1 MMQNAHIFKIQ
12 RYSIHD
18 GPGIRTTLFF
28 QGCPLRCPWCHNP
41 ESQKMTGKIQANE
54 MDGLVSR
61 LMSEIEKDR
70 IFYDDSGGGV
80 TFSGGEPLSQPELLL
95 RLLDQCRERE
105 IHTCVD
111 TSGYGDAKFL
121 STLAEKA
128 DLILYDIK
136 LMDAKAHE
144 TLIGKPV
151 FPVLDNL
158 RRLSDRKARVCMRFP
173 LIPGMTD
180 KKANIDGVI
189 SFLEKDTIFRNI
201 HILPFHKAGEG
212 KYAALKLKNPMKDIR
227 PPSPERLAKVK
238 AEFESHG
245 FQVTIGG

>member
-1 MMQNAHIFKIQ
+1 MMQSAHIFKIQ

-41 ESQKMTGKIQANE
+41 ESQKMPGKIQAEE
-54 MDGLVSR
+54 MDGLISG
-61 LMSEIEKDR
+61 LMAEIEKDR
-70 IFYDDSGGGV
+70 IFYDDSGGGA
-80 TFSGGEPLSQPELLL
+80 TFSGGEPLSQPELLF

-111 TSGYGDAKFL
+111 TSGYTDAKLL
-121 STLAEKA
+121 SSLAEKA
-128 DLILYDIK
+128 ALILYDIK
-136 LMDAKAHE
+136 LMDARAHE

-158 RRLSDRKARVCMRFP
+158 RRLSDQKANSCMRFP

-180 KKANIDGVI
+180 TEANITGVI
-189 SFLEKDTIFRNI
+189 SFLEKETIFRKI

-212 KYAALKLKNPMKDIR
+212 KYEVLKLKNPMKEIK
-227 PPSPERLAKVK
+227 PPSPEQVVKVK
-238 AEFESHG
+238 EEFESHG
-245 FQVTIGG
+245 FQVMIGG

>member
-41 ESQKMTGKIQANE
+41 ESQKMPGKIRAEE
-54 MDGLVSR
+54 MDGLVSG
-61 LMSEIEKDR
+61 LISEIEKDR
-70 IFYDDSGGGV
+70 IFYDDSGGGA
-80 TFSGGEPLSQPELLL
+80 TFSGGEPLSRPDLLF
-95 RLLDQCRERE
+95 RLLDQCREGE

-111 TSGYGDAKFL
+111 TSGCADAKFL
-121 STLAEKA
+121 SGLAEKA

-158 RRLSDRKARVCMRFP
+158 RRLSDQKANVWMRFP
-173 LIPGMTD
+173 FIPGMTD
-180 KKANIDGVI
+180 TKANIKAVMC
-189 SFLEKDTIFRNI
+189 FLEKDTVFRKI

-212 KYAALKLKNPMKDIR
+212 KYEALKFKNPMKEIK
-227 PPSPERLAKVK
+227 PPSPERVAEVK
-238 AEFESHG
+238 AEFESRG
-245 FQVTIGG
+245 FQVIIGG

>member
-1 MMQNAHIFKIQ
+1 MRNPHIFKIQ

-28 QGCPLRCPWCHNP
+28 QGCPLHCPWCHNP
-41 ESQKMTGKIQANE
+41 ESQKMPGKIRAE
-54 MDGLVSR
+54 ETDALVSG
-61 LMSEIEKDR
+61 LMAEIEKDR

-80 TFSGGEPLSQPELLL
+80 TFSGGEPLSRPDLLF

-111 TSGYGDAKFL
+111 TSGYADAKYF
-121 STLAEKA
+121 SGLAEKA

-136 LMDAKAHE
+136 LMDAQAHE
-144 TLIGKPV
+144 ALMGKPV
-151 FPVLDNL
+151 FPVLENL
-158 RRLSDRKARVCMRFP
+158 RRLSDQKARVWMRFP

-180 KKANIDGVI
+180 TEANIDAVM
-189 SFLEKDTIFRNI
+189 SFLEKDTVFRKI

-212 KYAALKLKNPMKDIR
+212 KYAALKLENPMAEIN
-227 PPSPERLAKVK
+227 PPSPERVAEVK
-238 AEFESHG
+238 AEFESRG
-245 FQVTIGG
+245 FQVIIGG

>member
-1 MMQNAHIFKIQ
+1 MQSAHIFKIQ

-41 ESQKMTGKIQANE
+41 ESWKMPGKIHAEE
-54 MDGLVSR
+54 MDGLVLR
-61 LMSEIEKDR
+61 LIAEIEKDR
-70 IFYDDSGGGV
+70 IFYDDSGGGA
-80 TFSGGEPLSQPELLL
+80 TFSGGEPLSQPELLF
-95 RLLDQCRERE
+95 RLLEQCREKE
-105 IHTCVD
+105 IHTCAD
-111 TSGYGDAKFL
+111 TSGHTDAKL
-121 STLAEKA
+121 ISSLAEKA

-136 LMDAKAHE
+136 LMDARAHE
-144 TLIGKPV
+144 TLTGKPV

-158 RRLSDRKARVCMRFP
+158 RLLSDKKAKVCMRFP

-180 KKANIDGVI
+180 TKANITGVI

-212 KYAALKLKNPMKDIR
+212 KYEALKLKNPMKEIK
-227 PPSPERLAKVK
+227 PPSPERVAKVK
-238 AEFESHG
+238 EEFESHG
-245 FQVTIGG
+245 FQVIIGG

>member
-1 MMQNAHIFKIQ
+1 MMQNPPVFKIQ

-41 ESQKMTGKIQANE
+41 ESQKMSGKIQAEE
-54 MDGLVSR
+54 MDGLVLG

-70 IFYDDSGGGV
+70 IFYDDSGGGA
-80 TFSGGEPLSQPELLL
+80 TFSGGEPLSMPKLMF

-111 TSGYGDAKFL
+111 TSGYADTKFFVRL
-121 STLAEKA
+121 SKKA

-136 LMDAKAHE
+136 LMDARAHE
-144 TLIGKPV
+144 ALIGKPV

-158 RRLSDRKARVCMRFP
+158 RRLSDQRANVCMRFP
-173 LIPGMTD
+173 FIPGMTD
-180 KKANIDGVI
+180 AKANIDAVM
-189 SFLEKDTIFRNI
+189 SFLKKDTIFRNI

-212 KYAALKLKNPMKDIR
+212 KYAALKLENPMAKIN
-227 PPSPERLAKVK
+227 PPAPERLAKVK

>member
-1 MMQNAHIFKIQ
+1 MQSVLIFKIQ
-12 RYSIHD
+12 KYSIHD

-41 ESQKMTGKIQANE
+41 ESQKMPGKIPAEE
-54 MDGLVSR
+54 MDGLVPM
-61 LMSEIEKDR
+61 LMAEIEKDR
-70 IFYDDSGGGV
+70 IFYDDSGGGT
-80 TFSGGEPLSQPELLL
+80 TFSGGEPLSQPELLF
-95 RLLDQCRERE
+95 RLLDQCRKRE

-111 TSGYGDAKFL
+111 TSGYADAKFF
-121 STLAEKA
+121 SGLAEKA

-136 LMDAKAHE
+136 LMDARAHE
-144 TLIGKPV
+144 TLTGKPV

-180 KKANIDGVI
+180 TEANIDGVM
-189 SFLEKDTIFRNI
+189 SFLEKDTIFRKI

-212 KYAALKLKNPMKDIR
+212 KYAALNRENPMKGIN
-227 PPSPERLAKVK
+227 PPSPERVAEVK
-238 AEFESHG
+238 AEFESRG
-245 FQVTIGG
+245 FQVIIGG

>member
-1 MMQNAHIFKIQ
+1 MMQNSYIFKIQ

-28 QGCPLRCPWCHNP
+28 QGCPLSCPWCHNP
-41 ESQKMTGKIQANE
+41 ESRKMPGKIQAKE
-54 MDGLVSR
+54 IDGLVSR
-61 LMSEIEKDR
+61 LMAEIEKDR

-80 TFSGGEPLSQPELLL
+80 TFSGGEPLSRPELLFRL
-95 RLLDQCRERE
+95 RDQCRERE

-111 TSGYGDAKFL
+111 TSGYADAKFL
-121 STLAEKA
+121 LTVAEKT

-136 LMDAKAHE
+136 LMDATAHE
-144 TLIGKPV
+144 ALIGKPV

-158 RRLSDRKARVCMRFP
+158 RLLSDLKAKVCMRFP
-173 LIPGMTD
+173 LIPEMTD
-180 KKANIDGVI
+180 TPANINGVV
-189 SFLEKDTIFRNI
+189 SFLMDRTIFRNI

-212 KYAALKLKNPMKDIR
+212 KYAALELKNPMKDIR
-227 PPSPERLAKVK
+227 PPSPERVANVK
-238 AEFESHG
+238 EEFESHG

>member
-1 MMQNAHIFKIQ
+1 MMQSAHIFKIQ

-41 ESQKMTGKIQANE
+41 ESQKMPGKIQAEE
-54 MDGLVSR
+54 MDGLISR
-61 LMSEIEKDR
+61 LMAEIEKDR

-80 TFSGGEPLSQPELLL
+80 TFSGGEPLSQPELLF

-111 TSGYGDAKFL
+111 TSGYADAKFL
-121 STLAEKA
+121 SSLAEKA

-136 LMDAKAHE
+136 VMDARAHE
-144 TLIGKPV
+144 TLTGKPV
-151 FPVLDNL
+151 FSVLDNL
-158 RRLSDRKARVCMRFP
+158 RRLSDQKASTCMRFP

-180 KKANIDGVI
+180 TEANITGVM
-189 SFLEKDTIFRNI
+189 SFLEKDTIFRKI

-212 KYAALKLKNPMKDIR
+212 KYEVLKLKNPMKEIK
-227 PPSPERLAKVK
+227 PPSPERVAKVK
-238 AEFESHG
+238 EEFESHG
-245 FQVTIGG
+245 FQVMIGG